1 MARLL
6 KRCVDLNSRNL
17 KVDIPEVCKTYAYFS
32 SADAI
37 AARTGP
43 IESTDLKYKK
53 IGLDWW
59 FFGCWYKY
67 RFECLKY

>member
-53 IGLDWW
+53 IGLDWC
-59 FFGCWYKY
+59 FFVQ
-67 RFECLKY
+67 FTDLNV